1 MKKIDFNELIEKA
14 FCEGYEYA
22 QKEFSEEKENKEE
35 EDQPKKKKKSGKSGL
50 LGYGAYA
57 AGIGLNAYA
66 GQKFLEDLEDEG
78 TKESKGLY
86 DKLKENI
93 KSRNVKIDDDKS
105 FYVQGNKNAAYSPEM
120 KGLRNIFA
128 RGIKGERKDGK
139 KDSVWAKVKK
149 TLNEANGGINVGKR
163 GFKIDKSMKGRADIL
178 AHEMGH
184 EHYMDGEG
192 KGIKSVGGVLHSLRN
207 PAVMIGGGLAA
218 IHSGIKKEKLE
229 REGKKESK
237 WNKYKS
243 VILPGI
249 ASAALVGSEAAAYIH
264 GYNQLKK
271 MGASEELLKDT
282 RKKLGNALGTYAGLG
297 LANIG
302 SGLIG
307 RAAGK
312 KMAKGY
318 YALKDKFG
326 KKKEQEN
333 KKEED

>member
-139 KDSVWAKVKK
+139 KEKQRIQV
-149 TLNEANGGINVGKR
+149 EKR
-163 GFKIDKSMKGRADIL
+163 SFHAS
-178 AHEMGH
+178 
-184 EHYMDGEG
+184 
-192 KGIKSVGGVLHSLRN
+192 
-207 PAVMIGGGLAA
+207 
-218 IHSGIKKEKLE
+218 
-229 REGKKESK
+229 
-237 WNKYKS
+237 
-243 VILPGI
+243 I
-249 ASAALVGSEAAAYIH
+249 A
-264 GYNQLKK
+264 
-271 MGASEELLKDT
+271 
-282 RKKLGNALGTYAGLG
+282 
-297 LANIG
+297 
-302 SGLIG
+302 
-307 RAAGK
+307 
-312 KMAKGY
+312 
-318 YALKDKFG
+318 
-326 KKKEQEN
+326 
-333 KKEED
+333 